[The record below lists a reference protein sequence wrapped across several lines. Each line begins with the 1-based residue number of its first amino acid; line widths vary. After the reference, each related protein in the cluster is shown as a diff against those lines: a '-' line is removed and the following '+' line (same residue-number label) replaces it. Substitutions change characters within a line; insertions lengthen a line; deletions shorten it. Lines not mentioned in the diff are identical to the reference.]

1 MSVHDVPRARWAG
14 VLEQFSRA
22 HRGWR
27 ASVACVRP
35 GPELASHTGWYPLAS
50 VTVVPSGTRAAAIRV
65 TFQGGPTVCVTA
77 PRTLGIDTR
86 EDGAERALEIDA
98 AEGTFVRLVFR
109 ATALPEE
116 VDGMAPAEL
125 GSAR

>member
-1 MSVHDVPRARWAG
+1 
-14 VLEQFSRA
+14 
-22 HRGWR
+22 
-27 ASVACVRP
+27 
-35 GPELASHTGWYPLAS
+35 
-50 VTVVPSGTRAAAIRV
+50 VTVAPSGTRAAAIRV
-65 TFQGGPTVCVTA
+65 TFQGGPTVCVKA
-77 PRTLGIDTR
+77 PRTLGVDTR

-125 GSAR
+125 ADDLARAAEHSAPQRGASET